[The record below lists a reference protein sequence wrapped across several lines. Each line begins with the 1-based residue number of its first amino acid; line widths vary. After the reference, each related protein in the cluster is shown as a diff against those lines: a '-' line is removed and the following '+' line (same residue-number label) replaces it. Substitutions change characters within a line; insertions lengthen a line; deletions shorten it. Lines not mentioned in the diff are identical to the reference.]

1 MGPGMKQ
8 QDLFFDSAVK
18 VLVPVS
24 GGKDS
29 QSCLK
34 LALENYPASEV
45 RGLFCDTKFEHP
57 LTYQHIED
65 MKKRYGVRIDTVN
78 AGTVEEK
85 IFKYERFPSDQA
97 RFCTEELKI
106 WPTKRYCKALAEEQ
120 GSRIQ
125 SKKRG
130 IQASVSGGFEVWY
143 GMRSDESPQRT
154 KRYAGKVGEDV
165 YPPHE
170 VLGKYPKYLQ
180 KLGVSFRLAVIE
192 WSESDVFDYLAGEE
206 HPLYKI
212 KLPNGKRKFG
222 RIGCFPCQAAGDKAK
237 ETAYQHDE
245 FGAAQLTKIT
255 FISAKIGRSQWNSKG
270 GKERNEGCALCS
282 I

>member
-1 MGPGMKQ
+1 MTQ
-8 QDLFFDSAVK
+8 QLIKFSGAVK
-18 VLVPVS
+18 VLVPIS

-34 LALENYPASEV
+34 LALENYPAHEV

-57 LTYQHIED
+57 LTYTHIEN
-65 MKKRYGVRIDTVN
+65 MKRLYGVRIDTVN

-85 IFKYERFPSDQA
+85 IMKYERFPSDQA

-106 WPTKRYCKALAEEQ
+106 WPTKWYCKALAIEQ
-120 GSRIQ
+120 
-125 SKKRG
+125 
-130 IQASVSGGFEVWY
+130 GGFEVWY

-165 YPPHE
+165 YQPHE
-170 VLGKYPKYLQ
+170 VLKKYPKYLG
-180 KLGVSFRLAVIE
+180 KLGVLFRLPVLE
-192 WSESDVFDYLAGEE
+192 WHEEDVFEYLNGDE

-212 KLPNGKRKFG
+212 MLPNGKRKFD
-222 RIGCFPCQAAGDKAK
+222 RVGCFPCQAAGDKAK

-245 FGAAQLTKIT
+245 FGASQLVTIT
-255 FISAKIGRSQWNSKG
+255 TISAKIGRSQWNSKG
-270 GKERNEGCALCS
+270 GKARNDGAGCAVCA

>member
-1 MGPGMKQ
+1 MIDLLSGDGP
-8 QDLFFDSAVK
+8 VK
-18 VLVPVS
+18 VLVPIS

-29 QSCLK
+29 QTSLK
-34 LALENYPASEV
+34 LALQNYPAHEV

-57 LTYQHIED
+57 LTYAHVEL
-65 MKKRYGVRIDTVN
+65 MKTLYGVRIDTVN

-85 IFKYERFPSDQA
+85 IYKYGRFPSDQA

-106 WPTKRYCKALAEEQ
+106 WPTKKYCKELAIEQ
-120 GSRIQ
+120 
-125 SKKRG
+125 
-130 IQASVSGGFEVWY
+130 GGFEVWY

-154 KRYAGKVGEDV
+154 KRYMGKVGDDI
-165 YPPHE
+165 YLPHE
-170 VLGKYPKYLQ
+170 VLAKYPKYLG
-180 KLGVSFRLAVIE
+180 KLGVRFRLPVIE
-192 WSESDVFDYLAGEE
+192 WTEEDIFEYLSGEE

-212 KLPNGKRKFG
+212 MLPNGKRKFG

-245 FGAAQLTKIT
+245 FGTSQLATIT
-255 FISAKIGRSQWNSKG
+255 YISAKIGRSQWNSKG
-270 GKERNEGCALCS
+270 GKERNEGCALCA

>member
-1 MGPGMKQ
+1 MREQLSLLDEP
-8 QDLFFDSAVK
+8 VK

-34 LALENYPASEV
+34 LALEHYPASAI

-57 LTYQHIED
+57 QTYAHVENMRQ
-65 MKKRYGVRIDTVN
+65 KYGVRIDRVN
-78 AGTVEEK
+78 AGSVEEQC
-85 IFKYERFPSDQA
+85 FKHERFPSDQA

-106 WPTKRYCKALAEEQ
+106 WPTKRYCKALAEHQ
-120 GSRIQ
+120 GSRVA

-130 IQASVSGGFEVWY
+130 VEASVSGGFEVWY
-143 GMRSDESPQRT
+143 GMRSDESPQRK

-170 VLGKYPKYLQ
+170 VLAKYPKYLH

-192 WSESDVFDYLAGEE
+192 WSTNDVFDYLDGEE
-206 HPLYKI
+206 HPLYKTR
-212 KLPNGKRKFG
+212 LPDGSRKFS

-245 FGAAQLTKIT
+245 FGASQLAKIV
-255 FISAKIGRSQWNSKG
+255 FISAKIGKSQWNSKG
-270 GKERNEGCALCS
+270 GRARNEGAGCALCA

>member
-1 MGPGMKQ
+1 MSGA
-8 QDLFFDSAVK
+8 DLFAGAGPVK

-34 LALENYPASEV
+34 LALEHYPASAV

-65 MKKRYGVRIDTVN
+65 MKRMYGVRIDTVN
-78 AGTVEEK
+78 VGSVEEQCIK
-85 IFKYERFPSDQA
+85 HERFPSDQA

-106 WPTKRYCKALAEEQ
+106 WPTKRYCKDLAVEQ
-120 GSRIQ
+120 
-125 SKKRG
+125 
-130 IQASVSGGFEVWY
+130 GGFEVWY
-143 GMRSDESPQRT
+143 GMRSDESPQRA

-165 YPPHE
+165 YLPHE
-170 VLGKYPKYLQ
+170 VLKKYPQYLG
-180 KLGVSFRLAVIE
+180 KLGVRFRLAVIE
-192 WSESDVFDYLAGEE
+192 WSADDVFDFLAGEE

-212 KLPNGKRKFG
+212 KNPDGSRKFN

-237 ETAYQHDE
+237 EVAYQHDE
-245 FGAAQLTKIT
+245 FGASQLVKIT

-270 GKERNEGCALCS
+270 GKARNDGAGCAVCA